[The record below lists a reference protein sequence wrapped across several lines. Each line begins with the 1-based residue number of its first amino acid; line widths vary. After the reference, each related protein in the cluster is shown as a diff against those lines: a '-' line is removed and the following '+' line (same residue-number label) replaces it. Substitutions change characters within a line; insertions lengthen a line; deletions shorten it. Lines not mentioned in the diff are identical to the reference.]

1 MAKTNPRTTTAGPP
15 PKEAVDYLRRKGVRT
30 GYDYQE
36 VWREEH
42 THAFTI
48 ANMMRLDLLS
58 DVQESIAKAQQEGAT
73 AEQWKRG
80 MAAKLAARGWW
91 GRLPPPDPN
100 DPQAVER
107 ANLYLSRRL
116 DTIWRVN
123 TRQAAQAGAWERGQ
137 RSTSHPYLLYRVG
150 PSRVHREQHLAW
162 DGVLLPKDA
171 KFWTVANP
179 MNGWGCKCYTRFVS
193 RAQYRRYADRG
204 IPQLTP
210 GDGKRGSKK
219 VITEEPVLHPVP
231 YRNEATGQSH
241 TGYSGIDHGFERNPG
256 VGRMEQLSEAF
267 WRKDQ
272 AAQPKLEPIGP
283 AVSLLLPKDGDRAFR
298 RPAQHAL
305 DAIARVHG
313 TGDDSLRAAEVER
326 LPDDDK
332 SNGRLTLRDHQST
345 DLIELKP
352 TGDTPYLTTAHEVG
366 HLIQHRALPAGPVS
380 QQPPSSLEIAEL
392 FAAIKKSERRRALK
406 AEIDR
411 LRQTL
416 AEAKTEGKGE
426 DELKPIR
433 KRKRTLSYAV
443 ERQEAFARAYAQW
456 IAVRSGS
463 AAMRGELDLILSGR
477 AGSPLRYWGHDD
489 FLPVAAALDRL
500 FMSWG
505 WTVTTPGAP

>member
-1 MAKTNPRTTTAGPP
+1 MADGDYPAGPP

-30 GYDYQE
+30 GYDYRE
-36 VWREEH
+36 VWAEEH
-42 THAFTI
+42 AHAFTI

-123 TRQAAQAGAWERGQ
+123 TRQAAQAGVWERGQ

-150 PSRVHREQHLAW
+150 PSKQHREQHLAW

-171 KFWTVANP
+171 DFWKVANP

-193 RAQYRRYADRG
+193 RAQYRRYVDRG

-210 GDGKRGSKK
+210 GDGKRGLKK
-219 VITEEPVLHPVP
+219 VITKEPALHPVP

-241 TGYSGIDHGFERNPG
+241 TGYEGIDHGFERNPG

-272 AAQPKLEPIGP
+272 AAQSKLEPIGP
-283 AVSLLLPKDGDRAFR
+283 AVRLLLPKDGDRAFR

-326 LPDDDK
+326 LPDDQE
-332 SNGRLTLRDHQST
+332 SNGRYVPRDDQPT
-345 DLIELKP
+345 DLILLKP
-352 TGDTPYLTTAHEVG
+352 TGDTPYLTAAHEIG
-366 HLIQHRALPAGPVS
+366 HLIQRRALSAGEVS
-380 QQPPSSLEIAEL
+380 QLPSLSLEIAEL
-392 FAAIKKSERRRALK
+392 FAATKASERRRALK

-411 LRQTL
+411 LRRTL
-416 AEAKTEGKGE
+416 DRGRGGRGD
-426 DELKPIR
+426 DELEPIR
-433 KRKRTLSYAV
+433 KRMQVLSYATK
-443 ERQEAFARAYAQW
+443 RQEAFSRAYAQW

-463 AAMRGELDLILSGR
+463 AAMRRELDLILSGR
-477 AGSPLRYWGHDD
+477 AGTPWRYWGHDD
-489 FLPVAAALDRL
+489 FLPVAAAFDRL

-505 WTVTTPGAP
+505 WTVTTPGVP